1 MYTIACLCAQS
12 RVTFCDPMDCNAP
25 GSCVH
30 RISQTRI
37 LEWVAIS
44 SFRGSSQPGIKPTSP
59 ALAGRFFATE
69 PSRTQ
74 PCSVLWAY
82 PRQRLRDQ
90 SWALPYYVEYLQ
102 DFLHPAIAHVICH
115 VNSHLSCM

>member
-69 PSRTQ
+69 PSRT
-74 PCSVLWAY
+74 
-82 PRQRLRDQ
+82 
-90 SWALPYYVEYLQ
+90 
-102 DFLHPAIAHVICH
+102 HPALYYGHILDRGSEISLGLCLTM
-115 VNSHLSCM
+115 SSTFRTSFTRT